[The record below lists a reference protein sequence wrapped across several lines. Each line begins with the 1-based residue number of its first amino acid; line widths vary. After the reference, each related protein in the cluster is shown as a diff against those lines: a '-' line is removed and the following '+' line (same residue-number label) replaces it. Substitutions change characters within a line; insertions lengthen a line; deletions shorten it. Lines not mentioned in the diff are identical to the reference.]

1 MTRPMFQGSIVALV
15 TPFRN
20 GKVDEAKL
28 RELVDIHVAQGTDG
42 IVPCGTTGE
51 SPTLSHDEHK
61 RVVEIVIDAAR
72 GRLPII
78 AGTGSNATS
87 EAIDLTAHAKKAGAT
102 GALVVNPYYNRP
114 TQEGLYRHFRA
125 VAEAVDIPIIVYNI
139 AGRTAVNVETDT
151 MARLVRDCP
160 NIVGVKEASGSL
172 DQMTQVILAC
182 GPDFSV
188 LSGDDNITLPLM
200 SVGGRGV
207 ISVIANVVPRE
218 TAEMTHAAL
227 AGDWKLARELHL
239 KLFPLS
245 RAMFIETNPIPVK
258 ETMALMGMIEPEFRL
273 PMCRMSEANRARL
286 LRGARAVRPRE
297 ALSRRSAMADVV
309 VAGAA
314 GRMGSRLVALLQ
326 EDKDLRLVAALE
338 APGHPAVSRDAGEVA
353 GVGRLGVPITDD
365 PESVLGQDRILVEF
379 SVPAASL
386 SHLQS
391 IARLGGRAVIGTTGL
406 SAAAAPGGR
415 SAWPGRFPSCSHP
428 T

>member
-1 MTRPMFQGSIVALV
+1 MTRPVFQGSIVALV

-28 RELVDIHVAQGTDG
+28 RELVDFHVAQGTDG

-61 RVVEIVIDAAR
+61 RVVEVVIEAAR
-72 GRLPII
+72 GRLAII

-182 GPDFSV
+182 GPEFSV

-200 SVGGRGV
+200 SVGGRGGF
-207 ISVIANVVPRE
+207 SVIANVVPRE
-218 TAEMTHAAL
+218 ASEMTHAAL

-258 ETMALMGMIEPEFRL
+258 ETMALMGMLEPEFRL
-273 PMCRMSEANRARL
+273 PMCRMSEANRTRL
-286 LRGARAVRPRE
+286 LATLEPYG
-297 ALSRRSAMADVV
+297 
-309 VAGAA
+309 
-314 GRMGSRLVALLQ
+314 LV
-326 EDKDLRLVAALE
+326 KR
-338 APGHPAVSRDAGEVA
+338 
-353 GVGRLGVPITDD
+353 
-365 PESVLGQDRILVEF
+365 
-379 SVPAASL
+379 
-386 SHLQS
+386 
-391 IARLGGRAVIGTTGL
+391 
-406 SAAAAPGGR
+406 
-415 SAWPGRFPSCSHP
+415 
-428 T
+428 